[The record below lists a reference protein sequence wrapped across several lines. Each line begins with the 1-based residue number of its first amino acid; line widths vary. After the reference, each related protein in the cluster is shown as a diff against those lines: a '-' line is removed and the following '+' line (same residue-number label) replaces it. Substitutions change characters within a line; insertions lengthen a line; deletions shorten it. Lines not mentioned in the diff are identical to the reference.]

1 MNSERVNDYPADAET
16 ASPAFLRGKGNGDE
30 EGTLECGG
38 DAHAVG
44 PGAGGGHGTGSR
56 DEGGSRAGAVDS
68 VQVLL
73 GLAALF
79 QVCRDG
85 PPDDSAAYLGAMQ
98 RAAEVLRTELGA

>member
-1 MNSERVNDYPADAET
+1 
-16 ASPAFLRGKGNGDE
+16 
-30 EGTLECGG
+30 
-38 DAHAVG
+38 
-44 PGAGGGHGTGSR
+44 
-56 DEGGSRAGAVDS
+56 VDS

-98 RAAEVLRTELGA
+98 RAAEVLRAELGA